1 MINGCDQVIKIILK
15 KIQLLEFLIKNM
27 CESLIKNLTYLLK
40 IIQKLSFTEK
50 NKV

>member
-1 MINGCDQVIKIILK
+1 MINGCDQVIKNYIKKDSIIR
-15 KIQLLEFLIKNM
+15 IPHKNM
-27 CESLIKNLTYLLK
+27 CESLIKNLTYYLK